1 MLKPLGDR
9 VLIRPSDEEEVTSA
23 GIVLPDTAR
32 KKPQE
37 GDVLAVGSG
46 RMLDSGERAPISV
59 KVGDVVIYSKYAGTE
74 IKMGGE
80 DLMIIDEDS
89 ILVVRD

>member
-46 RMLDSGERAPISV
+46 RMLDSGERVPISV

>member
-23 GIVLPDTAR
+23 GIVLPDMAR

-74 IKMGGE
+74 IKMAGE

>member
-46 RMLDSGERAPISV
+46 RMLDSGERVPISV

-74 IKMGGE
+74 IKMAGE